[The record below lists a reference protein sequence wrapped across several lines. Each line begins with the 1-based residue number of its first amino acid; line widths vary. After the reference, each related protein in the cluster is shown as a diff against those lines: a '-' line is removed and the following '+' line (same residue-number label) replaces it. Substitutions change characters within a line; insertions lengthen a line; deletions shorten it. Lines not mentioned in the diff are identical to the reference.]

1 MLKIPQRFY
10 NGIWRICQ
18 ITKRFGIYWKKQP
31 LLGVRIPSFLVFHTL
46 LQSIQGNI
54 FCRNK
59 KKNRFLSRPLINPHN
74 SRTMCARAFE
84 KKICI
89 ISSEDEIIKA
99 FLMLIRVHI
108 FNANQKGLYVY
119 IN

>member
-1 MLKIPQRFY
+1 MLKMPQ
-10 NGIWRICQ
+10 IE
-18 ITKRFGIYWKKQP
+18 FGESAKSPKDLGYVGKKNP
-31 LLGVRIPSFLVFHTL
+31 LLGIPSFLVFHTL

-59 KKNRFLSRPLINPHN
+59 KNRFLSRPLINPHN
-74 SRTMCARAFE
+74 SRTMCAQAFE

-108 FNANQKGLYVY
+108 FNTNQKGL
-119 IN
+119 